1 MGFKKFIDDAWMKHE
16 KQTTEVVSGYT
27 QGIELLQSE
36 EDVLGLARLASHVA
50 TDHNFNFETATVTLE
65 KLQQHSLSQGSA
77 TQSQLKRMIATMKF
91 IAGQAVDVSQLSVSD
106 RTIIFI
112 SAAASFLFQ
121 KNFEKSE
128 TLLNNA
134 IAASHS
140 IKDSKDPA
148 FRTLAMSTN
157 NMAAA
162 ISERAVLNAH
172 EKRLMIDLA
181 QYARNFWEKAGT
193 WLQVERAEYYLS
205 KYFRKINDFE
215 NAEQHA
221 LLCLHIC
228 EKEKAEPL
236 EHFFAHEALA
246 LTFREKGSDV
256 QYHRHLEQMH
266 HYFNQCQES
275 DQSWMRESLE
285 KLAKN

>member
-1 MGFKKFIDDAWMKHE
+1 MSFKNFIDDAWTKHE
-16 KQTTEVVSGYT
+16 KQTTEVVSSYT

-36 EDVLGLARLASHVA
+36 EDVLGLARLVSHIA
-50 TDHNFNFETATVTLE
+50 TDHNFNFDIAAVTLE
-65 KLQQHSLSQGSA
+65 KLQQHSLSQGSKTQA
-77 TQSQLKRMIATMKF
+77 TLQRLIATMKF
-91 IAGQAVDVSQLSVSD
+91 ISGQPVDVSQLSVSD
-106 RTIIFI
+106 RTMIFI
-112 SAAASFLFQ
+112 SASASFLYQ

-128 TLLNNA
+128 SLLNNA

-140 IKDSKDPA
+140 LKDSKDPA
-148 FRTLAMSTN
+148 YRTLAMSTN

-162 ISERAVLNAH
+162 ISERTILNAH

-205 KYFRKINDFE
+205 KYYRKINDFQ
-215 NAEQHA
+215 NAELHA
-221 LLCLHIC
+221 LLCLDIC

-246 LTFREKGSDV
+246 LTFRDKGSDV
-256 QYHRHLEQMH
+256 QYHRHLEQMKNH
-266 HYFNQCQES
+266 FNQCPES

-285 KLAKN
+285 KASGR